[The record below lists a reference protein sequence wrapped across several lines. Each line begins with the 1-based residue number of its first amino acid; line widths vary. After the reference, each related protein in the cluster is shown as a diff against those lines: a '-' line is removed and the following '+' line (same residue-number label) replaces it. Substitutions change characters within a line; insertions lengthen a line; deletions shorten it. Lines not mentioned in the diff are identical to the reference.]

1 MKLLVQLLL
10 FAISQR
16 CDAFCLKI
24 EDEDFH
30 STILSI
36 AALVFAEQELGL
48 SFMVPFRREVSE
60 PCFALAAARGFV

>member
-16 CDAFCLKI
+16 CDAFCLEL

-30 STILSI
+30 NTILSI
-36 AALVFAEQELGL
+36 AALVCAEQELAL
-48 SFMVPFRREVSE
+48 SFMVSFRREVSK
-60 PCFALAAARGFV
+60 PCFALPAARGFV